1 MELTTTLIKQVIN
14 ACEADQEVS
23 DAITFLAV
31 DEKDRANVICNAI
44 IDVDT
49 IENLT
54 ASVKANLIAKIQA

>member
-23 DAITFLAV
+23 DAITFLAS

-54 ASVKANLIAKIQA
+54 AAVKANLISKIQA

>member
-1 MELTTTLIKQVIN
+1 MELTTTQFQEIIN
-14 ACEADQEVS
+14 VCEADQEVS
-23 DAITFLAV
+23 NAITFLAV